1 MMILLPLLALLAQA
15 PVQQNVLVSPPPS
28 AKAPVKAP
36 VEPPVPGR
44 GACEYT
50 TQETAKQ
57 KSVFCTHLTSA
68 EACQAEAS
76 RKTSAEWLQA
86 HPAKFSP
93 GVNCQDSDKAK
104 KKPAA
109 KK

>member
-1 MMILLPLLALLAQA
+1 MTILIPLLALLAQA
-15 PVQQNVLVSPPPS
+15 PAQPNTLGSPPPS
-28 AKAPVKAP
+28 TKPPAQ
-36 VEPPVPGR
+36 VEPPVAGR

-57 KSVFCTHLTSA
+57 KSVFCTHVTSGEACKA
-68 EACQAEAS
+68 EAG
-76 RKTSAEWLQA
+76 RKTTAEWLQA

-93 GVNCQDSDKAK
+93 GVNCTDSDKSK
-104 KKPAA
+104 KKPAP